1 MTLDR
6 LINLTVKGHFC
17 SLLISNIFC
26 YPHFRYLPLLESWLL
41 LVHWTV
47 PSFLHLYC
55 TTFGKEYQ
63 LAEYKNFGVGFC
75 I

>member
-26 YPHFRYLPLLESWLL
+26 YPHFRNLPSIASLKPHSASKIVLSGEPRL
-41 LVHWTV
+41 
-47 PSFLHLYC
+47 F
-55 TTFGKEYQ
+55 
-63 LAEYKNFGVGFC
+63 FC
-75 I
+75 AGAM